1 MAATPTGA
9 PHRRGILL
17 GAQAFGL
24 AALFGCRKGDRDK
37 SDHALTV
44 EAVQKS
50 LDELRT
56 RLDELKKKFMA
67 LRAEVDSVPPDL
79 PGFSD
84 VRVKFYATEEGRGT
98 TDAKS
103 VWLASQLEAAA
114 KAGNRAELEQV
125 SKDIAA
131 TYDDIRKI
139 DDLHVKLLHQVMAFQ
154 RTARQAQQAEKE
166 AEKAAPE
173 ATPPAAAGKS
183 PRPKAGAKPPK
194 PTP

>member
-1 MAATPTGA
+1 
-9 PHRRGILL
+9 
-17 GAQAFGL
+17 
-24 AALFGCRKGDRDK
+24 
-37 SDHALTV
+37 LT
-44 EAVQKS
+44 ADGVQKS

-67 LRAEVDSVPPDL
+67 LRTEVDSVPPDL

-84 VRVKFYATEEGRGT
+84 VRVKFYATEEDRGT

-103 VWLASQLEAAA
+103 VWLASQLEAAV
-114 KAGNRAELEQV
+114 KSGNRAELAQV

-139 DDLHVKLLHQVMAFQ
+139 DELHVKLLHQVMAFQ

-166 AEKAAPE
+166 AQEAA
-173 ATPPAAAGKS
+173 APAAAGKS
-183 PRPKAGAKPPK
+183 HGPKAGAKPPK